1 MHERN
6 VTSAQ
11 GTPWPWCVWLPASCN
26 PALDVGVC
34 FLSVVLLCSRPSYST
49 DHPAS
54 YPTSG
59 GRWHRSDQ
67 PAVSCANRRRRPA
80 SDRWRAGQASTPR
93 WRRARLLASYD
104 SIPQREAS
112 AMRFP
117 AHLFCAGDDTSSL
130 THRMRRD
137 GGGAGAMRA
146 GAFSLP
152 LPLLCPLAMPH
163 AIIAR
168 PSMSISWVSSHAI
181 EIARVRFATA
191 ARGAARHGTHR
202 ACAPIR
208 ASGRQCSCVREDQ
221 LAWFEP
227 VRPGLHGKE
236 CERSCLY
243 LSTSSSCFFQY
254 KVL

>member
-11 GTPWPWCVWLPASCN
+11 GTPWPWCVAACKLQPCIGRRCLFSVSCSALLTPKLLYRSPRLLPYQRWTVAPQRPTGCELCEPTP
-26 PALDVGVC
+26 PAGVRSMARGPSVNATLAPRAATC
-34 FLSVVLLCSRPSYST
+34 KLRLYPPAGSQRDALSGPSLLC
-49 DHPAS
+49 
-54 YPTSG
+54 
-59 GRWHRSDQ
+59 
-67 PAVSCANRRRRPA
+67 RRR
-80 SDRWRAGQASTPR
+80 
-93 WRRARLLASYD
+93 
-104 SIPQREAS
+104 
-112 AMRFP
+112 
-117 AHLFCAGDDTSSL
+117 HLL

-137 GGGAGAMRA
+137 GGGGAMRA